1 MPKVKKKKMNSPLY
15 SIGYHFGGNKSMML
29 PWEMGKKGAVI
40 FWMEKDYELLLSAR
54 GRFGDFPSHLV
65 VQTPR
70 FHCKEHGSNPWSG
83 NQDLAKL
90 KTWPK
95 EKKERVGLVS
105 STVGVPGLKE
115 VLRG

>member
-1 MPKVKKKKMNSPLY
+1 M
-15 SIGYHFGGNKSMML
+15 
-29 PWEMGKKGAVI
+29 
-40 FWMEKDYELLLSAR
+40 
-54 GRFGDFPSHLV
+54 

-70 FHCKEHGSNPWSG
+70 FHCKEHGSKPWSG